1 MVQMLQKIVGRFLKK
16 LQIELPRDSAVPP
29 RGADTLGAYS

>member
-16 LQIELPRDSAVPP
+16 LQIELPHDSAVPP
-29 RGADTLGAYS
+29 GGIYLGGI